1 MQEIAP
7 HVNIETSYAGVT
19 LAAINWPHG
28 LILID
33 SPFRPD
39 DTRSWRSSLLNL
51 GGGVDRLMINLDG
64 HFDRTLGA
72 RAMDC
77 TVLGHEK
84 MAQVFRNRPVTFK
97 VQSAETGAEWELYN
111 GMGSIRWAPPEI
123 TFTQQM
129 TIHWDSSPLV
139 LEYHPGPSVGAIW
152 AILPEEH
159 IVFLGDA
166 ILPEQP
172 PFLANA
178 DVPAWIDT
186 LQELNSPAYQDYLL
200 VGGRGGMIPQ
210 DQIHKQIGYLNKV
223 NQLLEP
229 LAERK
234 AAPEETEKL
243 IPALLKG
250 ISIPDDRET
259 QYYQRLHWGLH
270 QYYVRHYQPADAEI
284 VEE

>member
-33 SPFRPD
+33 APFRPD
-39 DTRSWRSSLLNL
+39 DTRSWRSALLNL
-51 GGGVDRLMINLDG
+51 GGGVDRLLINLDG
-64 HFDRTLGA
+64 HFDRTLGT

-77 TVLGHEK
+77 TVLGQEK

-97 VQSAETGAEWELYN
+97 IQSVESGAEWELYN
-111 GMGSIRWAPPEI
+111 GLGSIRWAPPEI

-129 TIHWDSSPLV
+129 RIHWDSSPMV

-152 AILPEEH
+152 AILPEQH

-166 ILPEQP
+166 VMPGQP

-178 DVPAWIDT
+178 DIPAWIET
-186 LQELNSPAYQDYLL
+186 LRELSSPIYQDYFL
-200 VGGRGGMIPQ
+200 VGGRGGLFLQ
-210 DQIHKQIGYLNKV
+210 DQIHKQINYLNRV
-223 NQLLEP
+223 HQLLEP
-229 LAERK
+229 LAAQK
-234 AAPEETEKL
+234 AAPEETESL
-243 IPALLKG
+243 VPALLKG
-250 ISIPDDRET
+250 ISIPSDRET
-259 QYYQRLHWGLH
+259 QYHQRLQWGLY
-270 QYYVRHYQPADAEI
+270 QYYIRHYHPGEADIIE
-284 VEE
+284 

>member
-7 HVNIETSYAGVT
+7 HVNIETTYAGVT

-39 DTRSWRSSLLNL
+39 DTRSWRSALLNL
-51 GGGVDRLMINLDG
+51 GGGVDRMMINLDG

-129 TIHWDSSPLV
+129 SIHWDSSPLI
-139 LEYHPGPSVGAIW
+139 LEYHSGPSVGAIW
-152 AILPEEH
+152 AILPEQH
-159 IVFLGDA
+159 IVFVGDA
-166 ILPEQP
+166 IMPDQP

-186 LQELNSPAYQDYLL
+186 LHELSTPTYQDYLL
-200 VGGRGGMIPQ
+200 VGGRGGLILQ
-210 DQIHKQIGYLNKV
+210 DQIHKQINYLTRV
-223 NQLLEP
+223 NQLLDP

-234 AAPEETEKL
+234 AAPEETESL
-243 IPALLKG
+243 VPALLKG
-250 ISIPDDRET
+250 ISIPSERET
-259 QYYQRLHWGLH
+259 QFTQRLHWGLY
-270 QYYVRHYQPADAEI
+270 QYYARHYHPGEAEI

>member
-7 HVNIETSYAGVT
+7 HIYLDTTYAGVS

-152 AILPEEH
+152 AILPEQH
-159 IVFLGDA
+159 IVFVGDA
-166 ILPEQP
+166 LMPGQP

-178 DVPAWIDT
+178 DVPAWLDT
-186 LQELNSPAYQDYLL
+186 LQELSAPTYQDYLL
-200 VGGRGGMIPQ
+200 VSGRGGLILQ
-210 DQIHKQIGYLNKV
+210 DQIHKQINYLNRV

-229 LAERK
+229 LAARK
-234 AAPEETEKL
+234 AAPEETETL
-243 IPALLKG
+243 IPSLLKG
-250 ISIPDDRET
+250 ITIPSERET
-259 QYYQRLHWGLH
+259 QYHQRLHWGLY
-270 QYYVRHYQPADAEI
+270 QYYVRHYQPGETDI

>member
-7 HVNIETSYAGVT
+7 HVNIETGYAGVT

-39 DTRSWRSSLLNL
+39 DTRLWRSSLLNL
-51 GGGVDRLMINLDG
+51 GGGVDRMMINLDG
-64 HFDRTLGA
+64 HYDRTLGA

-77 TVLGHEK
+77 TVLGHEQ
-84 MAQVFRNRPVTFK
+84 MAQAFRNRPVTFK

-123 TFTQQM
+123 TFTQQLH
-129 TIHWDSSPLV
+129 IHWDSSPLV
-139 LEYHPGPSVGAIW
+139 LEYHPGPSIGAIW
-152 AILPEEH
+152 AILPEQQ

-166 ILPEQP
+166 VAPDQP
-172 PFLANA
+172 PFLAGA
-178 DVPAWIDT
+178 DVPAWIET
-186 LQELNSPAYQDYLL
+186 LQELNSVSYQNYTL
-200 VGGRGGMIPQ
+200 VGGRGGLLAQ
-210 DQIHKQIGYLNKV
+210 SQVHWQINYLKKV
-223 NQLLEP
+223 DQLLHP
-229 LAERK
+229 LVERK

-250 ISIPDDRET
+250 LPIPGEREI
-259 QYYQRLHWGLH
+259 QYHQRLRHGLY
-270 QYYVRHYQPADAEI
+270 QYYVRHYAPAEAEV